1 MIFPDLTMPLP
12 GPLASAH
19 FVGIGGAGMSGIAR
33 MFLDAGIAVTGSDRA
48 SNSAIQLLREAGAT
62 IHIGHDAAHL
72 GDAEALVYT
81 GALWPDN
88 PEYLAA
94 IERGTPVLHRS
105 QALAWLVGD
114 DRLVAVAGAHGKT
127 TSTGM
132 IITAL
137 RALGAAPSFVN
148 GGVIQ
153 GLGTSSGSG
162 ADDLFV
168 VEADES
174 DGTFLL
180 YSTAIALI
188 TNVDAD
194 HLDHYGSHEA
204 FDDAFVEFA
213 SRASEMVV
221 VSSDDPGAIRVTQ
234 RLTHPKIVTFG
245 ESPDATV
252 RVHSLTEH
260 GPIAFTVSLDGQKE
274 RVQLAVPGKHNAIN
288 ATGAIAVL
296 VGLGFDFSAAIA
308 AVSTFAGTQRRFEL
322 HATVGGVKVYDDYA
336 HHPTEVEAALSGAR
350 SVVGGGKLIAVHQPH
365 LFSRTRDMAAQFA
378 EVYERLADHTVVL
391 DVFGAREDPIPGVT
405 GELVSSKFADQSK
418 VDFVPD
424 WAQASQRV
432 AEIAGPGD
440 IVMTLSCGDVYRI
453 IPQIVDAMERHS
465 GASELSSEK
474 SDTDQV
480 PSEEA

>member
-12 GPLASAH
+12 GALTSAH
-19 FVGIGGAGMSGIAR
+19 FVGIGGAGMSGIAQL
-33 MFLDAGIAVTGSDRA
+33 FLDAGITVTGSDRA
-48 SNSAIQLLREAGAT
+48 TNANIDALRSEGAT
-62 IHIGHDAAHL
+62 IHIGHDARHL
-72 GDAEALVYT
+72 GDADALVYT

-88 PEYLAA
+88 PEYLSA
-94 IERGTPVLHRS
+94 IERGIPVLHRS
-105 QALAWLVGD
+105 QALAWLIGD
-114 DRLVAVAGAHGKT
+114 TRLVAVAGAHGKT

-132 IITAL
+132 IITGL
-137 RALGAAPSFVN
+137 RELGASPSFVN

-153 GLGTSSGSG
+153 GLDASSGLG
-162 ADDLFV
+162 TDNLFV

-174 DGTFLL
+174 DGSFLL

-204 FDDAFVEFA
+204 FDDAFVTFA
-213 SRASEMVV
+213 SRATEAVV
-221 VSSDDPGAIRVTQ
+221 VSSDDVGAIRVTQ
-234 RLTHPKIVTFG
+234 RLAHKNIVTFG
-245 ESPDATV
+245 EAADATI
-252 RVHSLTEH
+252 RMHSLTDE
-260 GPIAFTVSLDGQKE
+260 GPIAFTIVVDGREE
-274 RVQLAVPGKHNAIN
+274 RVQLSVPGRHNAVN

-296 VGLGFDFSAAIA
+296 VGLGFELGAAID

-322 HATVGGVKVYDDYA
+322 HAVVDGVSVYDDYA

-350 SVVGGGKLIAVHQPH
+350 SVLGSGKLIAVHQPH
-365 LFSRTRDMAAQFA
+365 LFSRTRDMANEFA

-405 GELVSSKFADQSK
+405 GELVSSKFADSSR

-424 WAQASQRV
+424 WQLAAERV
-432 AEIAGPGD
+432 AELAAEGD

-453 IPQIVDAMERHS
+453 IPQLVAAIGDHR
-465 GASELSSEK
+465 SSDDRTP
-474 SDTDQV
+474 SVADQV

>member
-1 MIFPDLTMPLP
+1 
-12 GPLASAH
+12 
-19 FVGIGGAGMSGIAR
+19 
-33 MFLDAGIAVTGSDRA
+33 
-48 SNSAIQLLREAGAT
+48 
-62 IHIGHDAAHL
+62 
-72 GDAEALVYT
+72 
-81 GALWPDN
+81 
-88 PEYLAA
+88 
-94 IERGTPVLHRS
+94 
-105 QALAWLVGD
+105 
-114 DRLVAVAGAHGKT
+114 
-127 TSTGM
+127 M

-137 RALGAAPSFVN
+137 RELGASPRFVN

-162 ADDLFV
+162 TDDLFI

-174 DGTFLL
+174 DGSFLL
-180 YSTAIALI
+180 YPTAIAVI

-213 SRASEMVV
+213 SGASEAVV
-221 VSSDDPGAIRVTQ
+221 ASSDDAGAIRVTN
-234 RLTHPKIVTFG
+234 RLTHTNIVTFG
-245 ESPDATV
+245 EAEDATV
-252 RVHSLTEH
+252 RMHSLTSE
-260 GPIAFTVSLDGQKE
+260 GPIAFSIVVDGREE
-274 RVQLAVPGKHNAIN
+274 RVQLLVPGRHNAVN

-296 VGLGFDFSAAIA
+296 VGLGFELGAAID

-322 HATVGGVKVYDDYA
+322 HAVVDGVRVYDDYA

-350 SVVGGGKLIAVHQPH
+350 SVLGGGKLIAVHQPH
-365 LFSRTRDMAAQFA
+365 LFSRTRDMATEFA

-405 GELVSSKFADQSK
+405 GELVSSQFADATR

-424 WAQASQRV
+424 WQLAADRV
-432 AEIAGPGD
+432 AELANEGD

-453 IPQIVDAMERHS
+453 IPQLIAALESRRS
-465 GASELSSEK
+465 LGASVPAVA
-474 SDTDQV
+474 DQV

>member
-12 GPLASAH
+12 GALTSAH
-19 FVGIGGAGMSGIAR
+19 FVGVGGAGMSGIAQL
-33 MFLDAGIAVTGSDRA
+33 FLNAGITVTGSDRA
-48 SNSAIQLLREAGAT
+48 ANANIEALRTAGAT
-62 IHIGHDAAHL
+62 INIGHDAAHL
-72 GDAEALVYT
+72 GDADALVYT

-94 IERGTPVLHRS
+94 VARGIPVLHRS
-105 QALAWLVGD
+105 QALAWLVGGT
-114 DRLVAVAGAHGKT
+114 RLVAVAGAHGKT

-137 RALGAAPSFVN
+137 RELGASPSFVN

-162 ADDLFV
+162 TDDLFV

-174 DGTFLL
+174 DGSFLA

-213 SRASEMVV
+213 SRASEAVV
-221 VSSDDPGAIRVTQ
+221 VSSDDAGAIRVTQ
-234 RLTHPKIVTFG
+234 RLTHQNVVTFG
-245 ESPDATV
+245 EADDATV
-252 RVHSLTEH
+252 RMHSLTTE
-260 GPIAFTVSLDGQKE
+260 GPVAFTVVVDDREE
-274 RVQLAVPGKHNAIN
+274 RVQLSVPGRHNAVN

-296 VGLGFDFSAAIA
+296 VGLGFELGSAID

-322 HATVGGVKVYDDYA
+322 HATVDGVSVYDDYA

-350 SVVGGGKLIAVHQPH
+350 SVLGGGKLIAVHQPH
-365 LFSRTRDMAAQFA
+365 LFSRTRDMATEFA

-405 GELVSSKFADQSK
+405 GELVSSQFTDATR
-418 VDFVPD
+418 VDFEPD
-424 WAQASQRV
+424 WQSAADRV
-432 AEIAGPGD
+432 AELAHPGD

-453 IPQIVDAMERHS
+453 IPQLVAALEDRGVATGVVS
-465 GASELSSEK
+465 AGA
-474 SDTDQV
+474 DQV

>member
-1 MIFPDLTMPLP
+1 
-12 GPLASAH
+12 
-19 FVGIGGAGMSGIAR
+19 MSGIAR
-33 MFLDAGIAVTGSDRA
+33 MFLDAGIAVTGSDRS
-48 SNSAIQLLREAGAT
+48 SNATIEALRAAGAT
-62 IHIGHDAAHL
+62 INIGHDAAHL
-72 GDAEALVYT
+72 GSADALVYT

-94 IERGTPVLHRS
+94 VERGIPVLHRS
-105 QALAWLVGD
+105 QALVWLVGD
-114 DRLVAVAGAHGKT
+114 RRLVAVAGAHGKT

-132 IITAL
+132 IITGL
-137 RALGAAPSFVN
+137 RELGSSPSFVN

-174 DGTFLL
+174 DSSFLL
-180 YSTAIALI
+180 YSTAIAVI

-213 SRASEMVV
+213 AGASEAVV
-221 VSSDDPGAIRVTQ
+221 VSSDDAGAIRVTS
-234 RLTHPKIVTFG
+234 RLTHKNIVTFG
-245 ESPDATV
+245 EAEHATV
-252 RVHSLTEH
+252 RMHSLTAE
-260 GPIAFTVSLDGQKE
+260 GPVAFSIAVAGRE
-274 RVQLAVPGKHNAIN
+274 ARVQLSVPGRHNAVN

-296 VGLGFDFSAAIA
+296 VGLGFELDGAVH
-308 AVSTFAGTQRRFEL
+308 AVSSFAGTQRRFEL
-322 HATVGGVKVYDDYA
+322 HAVVGGVSVYDDYA

-350 SVVGGGKLIAVHQPH
+350 SVLGSGKLIAVHQPH
-365 LFSRTRDMAAQFA
+365 LFSRTRDMATEFA

-405 GELVSSKFADQSK
+405 GELVSSQFADATR

-424 WAQASQRV
+424 WQLAALRV
-432 AEIAGPGD
+432 AELANEGD

-453 IPQIVDAMERHS
+453 IPQLVAALGDPGERVPV
-465 GASELSSEK
+465 SSTV
-474 SDTDQV
+474 TDRV

>member
-1 MIFPDLTMPLP
+1 MIFPDLSMPLP
-12 GPLASAH
+12 GPLRSAH
-19 FVGIGGAGMSGIAR
+19 FVGVGGAGMSGIAQ
-33 MFLDAGIAVTGSDRA
+33 MFLDAGITVTGSDKAANANTA
-48 SNSAIQLLREAGAT
+48 SLNAAGAT
-62 IHIGHDAAHL
+62 ISIGHDAAHL
-72 GDAEALVYT
+72 GEAEALVYT

-94 IERGTPVLHRS
+94 LERGIPVLHRS
-105 QALAWLVGD
+105 QALAWLVGST
-114 DRLVAVAGAHGKT
+114 RLVAVAGAHGKT

-137 RALGAAPSFVN
+137 RELGTSPSFVN

-162 ADDLFV
+162 TDDLFV

-174 DGTFLL
+174 DGSFLL
-180 YSTAIALI
+180 YSTAVALI

-213 SRASEMVV
+213 SRATEAVV
-221 VSSDDPGAIRVTQ
+221 VSSDDAGAIRVTK
-234 RLTHPKIVTFG
+234 RLTHDNVVTFG
-245 ESPDATV
+245 EADDATV
-252 RVHSLTEH
+252 RIHSVTSL
-260 GPIAFTVSLDGQKE
+260 GPVAFTVVVDGREE
-274 RVQLAVPGKHNAIN
+274 RVQLAVPGHHNALN
-288 ATGAIAVL
+288 AAGAIAVL
-296 VGLGFDFSAAIA
+296 IGLGHELGAAID

-322 HATVGGVKVYDDYA
+322 HAVVDGVSVYDDYA

-350 SVVGGGKLIAVHQPH
+350 SVLGSGRLIAVHQPH
-365 LFSRTRDMAAQFA
+365 LFSRTRDMAPEFA

-391 DVFGAREDPIPGVT
+391 GVFGAREDPIPGVT
-405 GELVSSKFADQSK
+405 GELVSSGF
-418 VDFVPD
+418 VDPSRVDYQPD
-424 WAQASQRV
+424 WELAAQRV
-432 AEIAGPGD
+432 AEIAQEGD

-453 IPQIVDAMERHS
+453 IPQLVAAIDRYPVVE
-465 GASELSSEK
+465 ASE
-474 SDTDQV
+474 TVADQV

>member
-1 MIFPDLTMPLP
+1 MIFPDLTMTLP
-12 GPLASAH
+12 GALTSAH
-19 FVGIGGAGMSGIAR
+19 FVGVGGAGMSGIAQL
-33 MFLDAGIAVTGSDRA
+33 FLDAGMTVTGSDRA
-48 SNSAIQLLREAGAT
+48 ANANIEALRKAGAT
-62 IHIGHDAAHL
+62 ISIGHDAAHL
-72 GDAEALVYT
+72 GDADALVYT

-94 IERGTPVLHRS
+94 VERGIPVLHRS

-114 DRLVAVAGAHGKT
+114 TRLVAVAGAHGKT

-137 RALGAAPSFVN
+137 RELGASPSFVN

-162 ADDLFV
+162 SDDLFV

-174 DGTFLL
+174 DGSFLA

-213 SRASEMVV
+213 SRASEAVV
-221 VSSDDPGAIRVTQ
+221 VSSDDAGAIRVTR
-234 RLTHPKIVTFG
+234 RLTHKNIVTFG
-245 ESPDATV
+245 EADDATV
-252 RVHSLTEH
+252 RLHSLTTE
-260 GPIAFTVSLDGQKE
+260 GPVAFSVVVDGREE
-274 RVQLAVPGKHNAIN
+274 RVQLSVPGRHNAIN

-296 VGLGFDFSAAIA
+296 VGLGFELGAAID

-322 HATVGGVKVYDDYA
+322 HAVVDGVSVYDDYA

-350 SVVGGGKLIAVHQPH
+350 SVLGSGKLIAVHQPH
-365 LFSRTRDMAAQFA
+365 LFSRTRDMATEFA

-405 GELVSSKFADQSK
+405 GELVSSKFVDSSR

-424 WAQASQRV
+424 WQLAADRV
-432 AEIAGPGD
+432 AEIASEGD

-453 IPQIVDAMERHS
+453 IPQLVAAMEARGS
-465 GASELSSEK
+465 AGAAASAAA
-474 SDTDQV
+474 DQV